1 LRRNLVRGVNR
12 SGGDRTGYGGE
23 QSDNKNP
30 PYPERTHFRLP
41 IKPAG
46 SEMTEIS
53 VHLSIP
59 ARNNLALSQ
68 HKDINKL

>member
-1 LRRNLVRGVNR
+1 MNR

-23 QSDNKNP
+23 QSDNKNL
-30 PYPERTHFRLP
+30 PYPERTQFRPP

-59 ARNNLALSQ
+59 TRNNIALSQ
-68 HKDINKL
+68 HKDVNKL